1 MVIILSSTF
10 MDVSGLCYTTPMIK
24 KRTKNFV
31 DTLIA
36 NPTMSA
42 AQAYVDTH
50 ESNNRY
56 ASRVSA
62 SQLLN
67 SPGVLAYMEQ
77 KAPMAEKA
85 VVQVL
90 QNAKQHKTSPQMQR
104 LTLDAA
110 NSILDRTH
118 GKPLTRTISAQTNLN
133 IETSLNSLD

>member
-1 MVIILSSTF
+1 
-10 MDVSGLCYTTPMIK
+10 MIK
-24 KRTKNFV
+24 KRTKAFV
-31 DTLIA
+31 DKLIA

-67 SPGVLAYMEQ
+67 SPNVLAYLEE
-77 KAPMAEKA
+77 KAPIAEKA
-85 VVQVL
+85 VFQVL
-90 QNAKQHKTSPQMQR
+90 QNSRKHKTSPQFQR
-104 LTLDAA
+104 LTLDSA

-118 GKPLTRTISAQTNLN
+118 GKPLTRTISAHTSFS
-133 IETSLNSLD
+133 IEDTLNSLD